1 MPVENPVRLRLL
13 GGFSVT
19 VGGENP
25 RPVDISSPRHRALL
39 AYLALRPD
47 YSESRERLVALL
59 WGDSPE
65 GDARKRFRQ
74 SLLRL
79 RRELESAGV
88 DLLISGRD
96 TLALDPAALTV
107 DAREFAALSGA
118 ASADDLAAAPAL
130 YGGDLLDGLSLEAES
145 FDTWLS
151 QERARF
157 RAIAMQVLERCVV
170 AREQIGDA
178 DGAILAAERLVA
190 LDPLNEGPQRQLID
204 LLSRHRGR
212 TAALA
217 QAEMAKRL
225 VSEEFDSEL
234 EPETVQLIE
243 RLKSP
248 ATTIRPVEHPVD
260 KILSG
265 DQRPDPGPG
274 MRAARSDDLPDDRPA
289 AGEPATDPPVPAA
302 QSGRFAARRIWRPA
316 LASLAVIGAI
326 FAYVVLQT
334 PWEPV
339 SNRAA
344 AAYPPD
350 NGWRSPSPVVPSAA
364 VSQAV
369 QGRGASALLVLP
381 FTAVPADSGQA
392 KLMSGLLS
400 NDLVNDLS
408 RVPSLRIIARST
420 SLQYAKPP
428 VDVAAIGTEL
438 GVQYVVEGDVRVDG
452 TTVRINIALID
463 TRTRL
468 HVWTERYER
477 DDTDRPKVQDEI
489 VRALAR
495 QLQVSMMEVR
505 GREPTNPTID
515 SMLGKGWAA
524 LNQFAF
530 FRGGHDSAQ
539 LFQDVL
545 ALDPKNVS
553 ALTGLGAFKSVAY
566 NTRQTTDDRDSL
578 LRDSENLLK
587 QALRVNPQ
595 ASLPLYFLGRRAMWQ
610 GEPDEALDYFART
623 LNLNPSYAPAYG
635 AIGYVLL
642 HTNRLQE
649 ALDNLMYAIRLSP
662 KDHYLGLWSAHVGR
676 IHFELG
682 QFDEAEHWLSLAVR
696 LMPGST
702 MNRAALAAFHTYR
715 DNPAAADAQIV
726 ELKKLGS
733 GATSADL
740 IGRFT
745 ALCRQDDH
753 KPKRLLGGLNKVF
766 ASIDSAR

>member
-1 MPVENPVRLRLL
+1 MQMPAAPIDDFPT
-13 GGFSVT
+13 G
-19 VGGENP
+19 
-25 RPVDISSPRHRALL
+25 RPVADQPAADLPLPAPPRRFIPRRVWQTALVLL
-39 AYLALRPD
+39 A
-47 YSESRERLVALL
+47 
-59 WGDSPE
+59 
-65 GDARKRFRQ
+65 
-74 SLLRL
+74 
-79 RRELESAGV
+79 
-88 DLLISGRD
+88 
-96 TLALDPAALTV
+96 
-107 DAREFAALSGA
+107 
-118 ASADDLAAAPAL
+118 
-130 YGGDLLDGLSLEAES
+130 
-145 FDTWLS
+145 
-151 QERARF
+151 
-157 RAIAMQVLERCVV
+157 C
-170 AREQIGDA
+170 
-178 DGAILAAERLVA
+178 
-190 LDPLNEGPQRQLID
+190 
-204 LLSRHRGR
+204 
-212 TAALA
+212 
-217 QAEMAKRL
+217 
-225 VSEEFDSEL
+225 
-234 EPETVQLIE
+234 
-243 RLKSP
+243 
-248 ATTIRPVEHPVD
+248 
-260 KILSG
+260 
-265 DQRPDPGPG
+265 
-274 MRAARSDDLPDDRPA
+274 
-289 AGEPATDPPVPAA
+289 
-302 QSGRFAARRIWRPA
+302 
-316 LASLAVIGAI
+316 IGAI
-326 FAYVVLQT
+326 FGYILLQT
-334 PWEPV
+334 PWETA

-381 FTAVPADSGQA
+381 FTAVPADSGPA

-452 TTVRINIALID
+452 AKVRINIALID

-539 LFQDVL
+539 FFQDVL
-545 ALDPKNVS
+545 ALDPKNAS

-566 NTRQTTDDRDSL
+566 NTRQTTEDRDSL

-595 ASLPLYFLGRRAMWQ
+595 ASLPLYFLGRRAMWR

-642 HTNRLQE
+642 HTSRLQE

-682 QFDEAEHWLSLAVR
+682 QFDEAEHWLSQAVR
-696 LMPGST
+696 LMPNLS
-702 MNRAALAAFHTYR
+702 N
-715 DNPAAADAQIV
+715 
-726 ELKKLGS
+726 
-733 GATSADL
+733 
-740 IGRFT
+740 
-745 ALCRQDDH
+745 
-753 KPKRLLGGLNKVF
+753 
-766 ASIDSAR
+766 